1 MDINKLNLLH
11 GDSLKLFNGY
21 ELKHPTLRD
30 IVELNTGD
38 EHRYDEYLSYL
49 TTTSLD
55 IADILWA
62 EQKIWFEDI
71 KSEWIFFV
79 ERNLNLEKCVPLY
92 RTLDDGK
99 YTLPQKGYF
108 IDDNT
113 YKALSFFIGV
123 EGEIAVYIDNEQYLL
138 VKIHPGVYDMY
149 TFTTEDIV
157 LTELSY
163 TMCRDGLKLFNRIE
177 GKNDDVVHGASK
189 IVKKT
194 MLKYAYINRMDD
206 LKKKRNPDVT
216 LDSIV
221 SSLIARGI
229 SYNEI
234 WDFPIYTVYDQ
245 YYRQIHFDQWNSTMA
260 ALASGNIDTKKNPIR
275 WDKINWSRVI
285 K

>member
-1 MDINKLNLLH
+1 MNINKLNLLC
-11 GDSLKLFNGY
+11 GYPIKLFNGY
-21 ELKHPTLRD
+21 KLKHPTLRN
-30 IVELNTGD
+30 IIELNAED
-38 EHRYDEYLSYL
+38 EYKYDEYLSYL

-71 KSEWIFFV
+71 KSEWIFFI
-79 ERNLNLEKCVPLY
+79 ERSLNLEKYVPLY
-92 RTLDDGK
+92 KTLDDGT
-99 YTLPQKGYF
+99 YTLPQKGYL
-108 IDDNT
+108 INNNI
-113 YKALSFFIGV
+113 YKALNFFIEV
-123 EGEIAVYIDNEQYLL
+123 EGELAVYVDNEQYLI
-138 VKIHPGVYDMY
+138 VKIHPGAYDMY
-149 TFTTEDIV
+149 TFTTADVV

-163 TMCRDGLKLFNRIE
+163 TMCRDGLRLFNRIE

-206 LKKKRNPDVT
+206 LKKQRKPDVT

-221 SSLIARGI
+221 SSLIGRGI

-234 WDFPIYTVYDQ
+234 WDFPIYTIYDQ
-245 YYRQIHFDQWNSTMA
+245 YYRQIQFDQWNNTMA
-260 ALASGNIDTKKNPIR
+260 ALASGNIDTKKNPIH